1 MADQLS
7 ATTTVPLAN
16 AQTGE
21 RSLHIDNS
29 PMSPSNPWDG
39 ERRAVE
45 LKQLS
50 DDCLVLEPKQRAFF
64 WPRFLILAAS
74 AGPMAGLVYM
84 LVEEWQGNADWAL
97 ILILVIGLLLISAI
111 PLLGIVAPGGFK
123 RWVRFDRRAGLLT
136 ISRRP
141 FGFRGSLR
149 IIRSRPLTD
158 VVCVQLL
165 YGGFH
170 SGSVE
175 IGEPGTPGSVV
186 YENHHSYQMNLV
198 YDDRDEP
205 RYNLATHSDWKWM
218 REAGQKLAG
227 FLGVIVVG
235 HLDHGTQARS

>member
-7 ATTTVPLAN
+7 ATTIVPLAN

-21 RSLHIDNS
+21 RSLQIDNS
-29 PMSPSNPWDG
+29 PMSPFNPWDG
-39 ERRAVE
+39 QRRAVE
-45 LKQLS
+45 LKQLT
-50 DDCLVLEPKQRAFF
+50 DDCLVLEPKQWAFF
-64 WPRFLILAAS
+64 WPRFLILAGL
-74 AGPMAGLVYM
+74 AGPMAGLVCM
-84 LVEEWQGNADWAL
+84 LVEEWQGNADLAL
-97 ILILVIGLLLISAI
+97 ILILVIGLLLILAI
-111 PLLGIVAPGGFK
+111 LLLGLAAPGGFK

-149 IIRSRPLTD
+149 TIRSRPLTD

-170 SGSVE
+170 NDSVE

-186 YENHHSYQMNLV
+186 YENCHSYQLNLV
-198 YDDRDEP
+198 FDDRDEP

-227 FLGVIVVG
+227 FLGVPFVD

>member
-1 MADQLS
+1 
-7 ATTTVPLAN
+7 
-16 AQTGE
+16 
-21 RSLHIDNS
+21 
-29 PMSPSNPWDG
+29 MSPSNPWDG

-45 LKQLS
+45 LEQLS
-50 DDCLVLEPKQRAFF
+50 DDCLVLEPKLRAFF

-74 AGPMAGLVYM
+74 AGPIAGLVYM
-84 LVEEWQGNADWAL
+84 LVEEWQGNADLAL
-97 ILILVIGLLLISAI
+97 ILILVIGLLLILASL
-111 PLLGIVAPGGFK
+111 LLGIAAPGGFK
-123 RWVRFDRRAGLLT
+123 RWLRFDRRAGLFT

-170 SGSVE
+170 SDTVE

-186 YENHHSYQMNLV
+186 YEKYHSYQLNLV
-198 YDDRDEP
+198 FDDRDEP

-227 FLGVIVVG
+227 FIGVPVVD